1 MELLGQA
8 VGPNVRMEENAMN
21 NFRPVFRRQ
30 FRRVLP
36 AGLHVFDKVE
46 QQINRPVLSCRP
58 VLIHDRM
65 NGHG

>member
-1 MELLGQA
+1 VAGALEPINLGMELLRQG

-36 AGLHVFDKVE
+36 AGLHVFD
-46 QQINRPVLSCRP
+46 
-58 VLIHDRM
+58 
-65 NGHG
+65 